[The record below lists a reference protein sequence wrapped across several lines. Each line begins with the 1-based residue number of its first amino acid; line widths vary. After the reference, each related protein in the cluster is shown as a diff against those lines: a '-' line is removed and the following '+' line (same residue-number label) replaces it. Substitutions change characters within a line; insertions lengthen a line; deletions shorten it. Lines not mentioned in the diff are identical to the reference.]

1 MEFKL
6 NDVQDNKQECMKLT
20 LPVKILPEHTHAFKD
35 YISTRKINGLIY
47 QVVPHEGDLFIP
59 HSWIGKVANNGIEMN
74 NVKYFTCV
82 VNFLDTHISKAF
94 YNYIVQNNID
104 VTLCP
109 HYIHNSG
116 KITKLIGFSLEFD
129 N

>member
-6 NDVQDNKQECMKLT
+6 NDIQDFKKKHMKLT
-20 LPVKILPEHTHAFKD
+20 LPIKILPEHMQAFEN
-35 YISTRKINGLIY
+35 YISTRKINELIY
-47 QVVPHEGDLFIP
+47 QVVPDSGDLFALNI
-59 HSWIGKVANNGIEMN
+59 WIGKVANNSIKMN
-74 NVKYFTCV
+74 NVKEFTCE
-82 VNFLDTHISKAF
+82 VNFLNTHISKAF
-94 YNYIVQNNID
+94 YRYITQENVK

-109 HYIHNSG
+109 HYISNYG

>member
-6 NDVQDNKQECMKLT
+6 NDTQDNKQEHMKLT
-20 LPVKILPEHTHAFKD
+20 LPVQILPEQKQAFED
-35 YISTRKINGLIY
+35 YISTRKINELIY
-47 QVVPHEGDLFIP
+47 QVVPDGGDLFAI
-59 HSWIGKVANNGIEMN
+59 HSWIGKVANNGIKAN
-74 NVKYFTCV
+74 NVKEFTCE

-94 YNYIVQNNID
+94 YRYIIQENVK

-116 KITKLIGFSLEFD
+116 KITKLIGFSLEFE
-129 N
+129 